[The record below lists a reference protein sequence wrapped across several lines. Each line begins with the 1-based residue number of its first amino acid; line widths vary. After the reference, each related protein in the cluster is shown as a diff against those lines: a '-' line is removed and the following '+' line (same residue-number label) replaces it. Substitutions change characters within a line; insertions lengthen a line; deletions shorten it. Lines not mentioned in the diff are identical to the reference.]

1 MKGVLLYYGSFLCL
15 LPGGLLALFYA
26 SVARLAS
33 SDGWGDLLGL
43 FVAAVG
49 WLAGWR
55 LALLL
60 AVLVLLAVAGAIPLV
75 RPWVRGVLA
84 LTSAAALVTILWLP
98 SGGPGL
104 AEVPFAATLAL
115 AGLGFTAAAR
125 RPDAAP
131 LVAPVAPTSV
141 PR

>member
-43 FVAAVG
+43 FVAAVE
-49 WLAGWR
+49 WLVGWR

-75 RPWVRGVLA
+75 RPWVSGALA
-84 LTSAAALVTILWLP
+84 LASAASLVTILWLP

-104 AEVPFAATLAL
+104 AEVPFAATLIV
-115 AGLGFTAAAR
+115 AGFGFAAIARTAGS
-125 RPDAAP
+125 AP
-131 LVAPVAPTSV
+131 SAPPVAPTSGL
-141 PR
+141 R

>member
-43 FVAAVG
+43 FVAAVE
-49 WLAGWR
+49 WLVGWR

-60 AVLVLLAVAGAIPLV
+60 AVLVVLAVAGAIPLV
-75 RPWVRGVLA
+75 RPWVSGALA
-84 LTSAAALVTILWLP
+84 LASAASLVTILWLP

-115 AGLGFTAAAR
+115 AGLGFATAAR

-131 LVAPVAPTSV
+131 LVAPAAPTSA